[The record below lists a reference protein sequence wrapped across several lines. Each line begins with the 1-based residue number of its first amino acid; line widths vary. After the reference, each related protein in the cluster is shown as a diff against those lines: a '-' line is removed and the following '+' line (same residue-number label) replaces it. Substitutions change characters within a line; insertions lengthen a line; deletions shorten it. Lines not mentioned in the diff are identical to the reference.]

1 MKTLTKLAL
10 VSALAMSSSAFALQ
24 TLGDEELS
32 QATGQDGI
40 TIRLEGNIGDSAT
53 KLVVHDRGGFQDLT
67 TPAFTRANAGLA
79 ASTGTA
85 NATLGTLNN
94 SDGAIVLD
102 GFNINLGPSGAIVV
116 NVDADANGTTPL
128 LNVNIGLPATLTVN
142 TGTIKV
148 AKSGGINAAAAA
160 QFTNAVDI
168 LDNVAIVLKSAKLN
182 VQLGTAAQGAFIK
195 LNSDLTNGLTISN
208 LNIFQ
213 PGGAPAISGHP
224 ITTTG
229 TAAAKAAIRMGSL
242 NIKDSAWDGTAN
254 SASDKWT
261 LAANINVADDGLI
274 IQGLD
279 TTNVDVR
286 ITDLKL
292 GNAAQATLGNVAV
305 LGLKLPSAV
314 IVSGH

>member
-1 MKTLTKLAL
+1 MKNLTKLAL
-10 VSALAMSSSAFALQ
+10 VSAMAMSSSAFALQ

-40 TIRLEGNIGDSAT
+40 TIKLEGNIGDSNT
-53 KLVVHDRGGFQDLT
+53 KLVIHDRGGFQNLT
-67 TPAFTRANAGLA
+67 TPAFTRANAGLG

-85 NATLGTLNN
+85 NAVLGTMND

-102 GFNINLGPSGAIVV
+102 GFNINLGGNPLVI
-116 NVDADANGTTPL
+116 NVDADANGTSPL
-128 LNVNIGLPATLTVN
+128 LNVNIALPSTLTIN
-142 TGTIKV
+142 TGAIKV
-148 AKSGGINAAAAA
+148 AKSGGINASSTA
-160 QFTNAVDI
+160 QFTNAANV
-168 LDNVAIVLKSAKLN
+168 LDNMTVTLKNATLN

-195 LNSDLTNGLTISN
+195 LNSSLTNGLSIAN

-213 PGGAPAISGHP
+213 PGGVTGVTGHTV
-224 ITTTG
+224 TTTSG
-229 TAAAKAAIRMGSL
+229 TPANNAAIRIGNF

-261 LAANINVADDGLI
+261 LAANINVADDGMV

-279 TTNVDVR
+279 ATNVDVR

-292 GNAAQATLGNVAV
+292 GNAAQASVGNVAV

-314 IVSGH
+314 TISGH